1 MLGVSIV
8 EKLFFYFFE
17 AIFKWFLNK
26 NSHYVEHLVTDFSFE
41 RAIPPKLQISS
52 RKDKIQK
59 QISPKKKTNKKK
71 EHWQGH
77 RNSCGQL
84 QGPGY

>member
-8 EKLFFYFFE
+8 EKLLFFYFFE

-59 QISPKKKTNKKK
+59 QICIKYHNF
-71 EHWQGH
+71 
-77 RNSCGQL
+77 L
-84 QGPGY
+84 A